1 MSLGLGVGYYGLGG
15 EDMASGV
22 STDLKQATS
31 GAAAGLALWLK
42 NDTGVT
48 AAKWDDSSGYNNH
61 ATQSTEGNQAA
72 VSSGG
77 LDFER
82 GESDHYDL
90 TSTITISA
98 NGGFCLAVVLETE
111 SASGGTILSKDASD
125 QFRIVD
131 ANTLRFKSDTT
142 DTTTNFVVSSAFANG
157 SKMLLL
163 LNRSAGASNR
173 FTLMKNGST
182 LTPDT
187 DLSANEAEGENP
199 YGFDLNVLGS
209 LSGSSDFFD
218 GKIYELAFWTRAL
231 TAQEIADVNSYL
243 QGIHGL

>member
-1 MSLGLGVGYYGLGG
+1 MLGIGTGVHHAGSSYIP
-15 EDMASGV
+15 M
-22 STDLKQATS
+22 DLKDATS
-31 GAAAGLALWLK
+31 GTALSLQLWLK
-42 NDTGVT
+42 NNTEVAIGQW
-48 AAKWDDSSGYNNH
+48 KDSSGNDNH
-61 ATQSTEGNQAA
+61 ATQSSEANQAA
-72 VSSGG
+72 VSGGG

-90 TSTITISA
+90 ASTITIGA
-98 NGGFCLAVVLETE
+98 NGGFCLAIVLETE

-125 QFRIVD
+125 QFRILD

-142 DTTTNFVVSSAFANG
+142 DTTTNFVVSEAFTNG

-163 LNRSAGASNR
+163 LNRSSGATNK

-182 LTPDT
+182 LTPDV
-187 DLSANEAEGENP
+187 DNSNNEAAGENP

-218 GKIYELAFWTRAL
+218 GKIYELAFWNRSL
-231 TAQEIADVNSYL
+231 TTQEITDVNSYL
-243 QGIHGL
+243 QSIHGL

>member
-1 MSLGLGVGYYGLGG
+1 MIGLGIGNG
-15 EDMASGV
+15 MASFG
-22 STDLKQATS
+22 SGYTPMDLKEAT
-31 GAAAGLALWLK
+31 AGGIPAPANNLGLWLK
-42 NDTGVT
+42 NNTGVT
-48 AAKWDDSSGYNNH
+48 AAKWTDSSGNNNH
-61 ATQSTEGNQAA
+61 ALQGTEGSRAT
-72 VSSGG
+72 VSGGG

-82 GESDHYDL
+82 SESDYYDL
-90 TSTITISA
+90 STITIAA
-98 NGGFCLAVVLETE
+98 NQGFCLAIVLETE

-131 ANTLRFKSDTT
+131 VNTLRFKSDTT

-187 DLSANEAEGENP
+187 DLSGNEAAGENP

-218 GKIYELAFWTRAL
+218 GKIYELAFWERAL
-231 TAQEIADVNSYL
+231 TAQEMADVNSYL
-243 QGIHGL
+243 QSIHGL